1 MGDLN
6 RQALQWCRSVDSK
19 VHGTTGCVPLKALA
33 DEKLLSLPPKAV
45 LNKYRWETR
54 MVTREGLVSF
64 DGVRYGVP
72 WQYSGREVRVRLCKG
87 NVEIYYGEVLLASHE
102 AKYTGGRIVWLA
114 GQYSGLAEKN
124 GIATPNS
131 IAHLTETSVEVRS
144 LSTYDRLLEV
154 ASNG

>member
-1 MGDLN
+1 
-6 RQALQWCRSVDSK
+6 
-19 VHGTTGCVPLKALA
+19 
-33 DEKLLSLPPKAV
+33 
-45 LNKYRWETR
+45 

-72 WQYSGREVRVRLCKG
+72 WQYSGREVKVHLCKG

-102 AKYTGGRIVWLA
+102 AKHAGGRIVWLA

-124 GIATPNS
+124 GIASPNS